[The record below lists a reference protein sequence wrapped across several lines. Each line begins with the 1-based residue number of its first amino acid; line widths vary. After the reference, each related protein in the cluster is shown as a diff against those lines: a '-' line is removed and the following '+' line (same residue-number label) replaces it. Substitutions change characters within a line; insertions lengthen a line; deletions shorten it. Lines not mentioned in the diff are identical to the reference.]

1 MINKLTLMTVAALGG
16 LVLTTEAST
25 SAETDASFAI
35 ETQETRGGVQQRGGG
50 TPPPVRQGDGVR
62 RGDQQRGNTPPAE
75 RGGARGGEQR
85 RGQTPPS
92 RDGDAGRGE
101 QQRRGGE
108 AQRDGSRSDEVRR
121 GQQGAERRMRDI
133 ESSVSDA
140 EAMRIFGNEIK
151 EHRGRLARAE
161 QLKQI
166 AQRQGNRE
174 RMAEIDALIAREN
187 QRHNDMLAQGKR
199 ILGEARFERIK
210 NAVMNQSRGGSGETP
225 PQRGGGETPPQRGG
239 GETPPQRGGGN

>member
-1 MINKLTLMTVAALGG
+1 MATPVAASSN
-16 LVLTTEAST
+16 VAEAKPSATEAV
-25 SAETDASFAI
+25 A
-35 ETQETRGGVQQRGGG
+35 TRF
-50 TPPPVRQGDGVR
+50 
-62 RGDQQRGNTPPAE
+62 
-75 RGGARGGEQR
+75 
-85 RGQTPPS
+85 
-92 RDGDAGRGE
+92 DAGNRV
-101 QQRRGGE
+101 
-108 AQRDGSRSDEVRR
+108 RS
-121 GQQGAERRMRDI
+121 AACA
-133 ESSVSDA
+133 S
-140 EAMRIFGNEIK
+140 
-151 EHRGRLARAE
+151 AE

-225 PQRGGGETPPQRGG
+225 PQRGGGDTPPQRGGGETPPQRGGGETPPQRGSGETPPQRGG